1 MTQGHPDPVN
11 CRVNKTYGVSASET
25 TGLFT
30 ASMIDNGS
38 LI

>member
-11 CRVNKTYGVSASET
+11 CRVDKIYGVSASET